1 MENSSIVMTAHVA
14 LRTTQYRKEAVQAPD
29 GTVRLELPAD
39 PASLSVVRA
48 VVASVASRLSLAYD
62 SVDDLRIAAAEAG
75 GVLLSSAAV
84 EGQLRVELMP
94 SETDLVL
101 RMWVDGGAPSTI
113 TDRDGLA
120 WRVIEGLA
128 DEASVIDMAGAPAIE
143 MRIRTVR

>member
-1 MENSSIVMTAHVA
+1 
-14 LRTTQYRKEAVQAPD
+14 VQALD
-29 GTVRLELPAD
+29 GTVRLELPAE

-75 GVLLSSAAV
+75 AVLLSSTDG
-84 EGQLRVELMP
+84 EGPLRVELTP
-94 SETDLVL
+94 SETDLML
-101 RMWVDGGAPSTI
+101 TMWVEGSAPSAVA
-113 TDRDGLA
+113 DRDGLA

>member
-1 MENSSIVMTAHVA
+1 MQA
-14 LRTTQYRKEAVQAPD
+14 LD

-62 SVDDLRIAAAEAG
+62 SVDDLRIAGAEAG
-75 GVLLSSAAV
+75 AVLLSSPHG
-84 EGQLRVELMP
+84 EGPLRVELTP
-94 SETDLVL
+94 SETDLML
-101 RMWVDGGAPSTI
+101 TMWVEGSPPSAVA
-113 TDRDGLA
+113 DRDGLA

>member
-1 MENSSIVMTAHVA
+1 MQA
-14 LRTTQYRKEAVQAPD
+14 LD

-75 GVLLSSAAV
+75 AVLLSSPAG
-84 EGQLRVELMP
+84 EGPLRVELTP
-94 SETDLVL
+94 SETDLML
-101 RMWVDGGAPSTI
+101 TMWVEGSAPSAVA
-113 TDRDGLA
+113 DRDGLA

-128 DEASVIDMAGAPAIE
+128 DEASVIDMGGAPAIE